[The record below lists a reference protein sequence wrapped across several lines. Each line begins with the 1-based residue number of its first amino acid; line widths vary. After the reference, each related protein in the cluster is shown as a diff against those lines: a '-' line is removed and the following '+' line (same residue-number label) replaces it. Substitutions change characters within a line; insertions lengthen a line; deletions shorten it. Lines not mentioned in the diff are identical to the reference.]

1 MSFFYCLSA
10 TEIRHSY
17 PCRFLFIDA
26 ETVVRSYGKIL
37 VHVFL
42 GARCA
47 KTRRAVIGKKYPPPG
62 KKWGRTIKM
71 LAFIYSGRRPFAFD
85 YSTVTSRNPLQL
97 LEHPRFLGGADERP
111 PCCYGLMLM
120 GSDINAED
128 YKLHYNK
135 Q

>member
-1 MSFFYCLSA
+1 MGGA
-10 TEIRHSY
+10 
-17 PCRFLFIDA
+17 
-26 ETVVRSYGKIL
+26 
-37 VHVFL
+37 L
-42 GARCA
+42 GR
-47 KTRRAVIGKKYPPPG
+47 KKGGGRGKKICPWEENSPHSKG
-62 KKWGRTIKM
+62 CWV
-71 LAFIYSGRRPFAFD
+71 FIYSGRWQSTFD

-111 PCCYGLMLM
+111 PCCYGFMLM